1 MSDCLFCAILAGQAA
16 GSFLCRDDVC
26 SAIVDIHQPTS
37 GKLLVIPN
45 QHATYLADLPPETG
59 ARMFQV
65 ARQLAAALRRS
76 GIRCEGNDLFLWDGS
91 AAGQDVFHAHLH
103 VLPRFA
109 GDGSSSLRPGPRHL
123 PRASRTRSDRRTDQA
138 GIVRSWSQNE
148 TSHSER
154 L

>member
-1 MSDCLFCAILAGQAA
+1 VTDCIFCAILAGQAK
-16 GSFLCRDDVC
+16 GSFIYRDDQC
-26 SAIVDIHQPTS
+26 SAIVDIHQPTT

-65 ARQLAAALRRS
+65 AQQLAATLRRS
-76 GIRCEGNDLFLWDGS
+76 GIHCEGVNLFLSDG
-91 AAGQDVFHAHLH
+91 ATAGQDVFHTHLH

-109 GDGSSSLRPGPRHL
+109 GDGIKLRFGQGTDIYPE
-123 PRASRTRSDRRTDQA
+123 RTELDRIAERIKQA
-138 GIVRSWSQNE
+138 
-148 TSHSER
+148 

>member
-1 MSDCLFCAILAGQAA
+1 MSDCIFCAILAGQAA
-16 GSFLCRDDVC
+16 GSLIYRDDLC
-26 SAIVDIHQPTS
+26 AAFMDIHQPTP

-65 ARQLAAALRRS
+65 AQQLAAALRWS
-76 GIRCEGNDLFLWDGS
+76 GIRCEGVNLFLSDGS

-109 GDGSSSLRPGPRHL
+109 GDGIKLRFGHGHDIYPE
-123 PRASRTRSDRRTDQA
+123 RTQLDRIAEQIKQA
-138 GIVRSWSQNE
+138 
-148 TSHSER
+148 

>member
-1 MSDCLFCAILAGQAA
+1 VSDCIFCGILAGQAK
-16 GSFLCRDDVC
+16 GSFVYRDDLC
-26 SAIVDIHQPTS
+26 AAIMDIHQPTT

-65 ARQLAAALRRS
+65 AQQLAAALRRS
-76 GIRCEGNDLFLWDGS
+76 GIHCEGVNLFLSDGS
-91 AAGQDVFHAHLH
+91 AAGQDVFHTHLH

-109 GDGSSSLRPGPRHL
+109 GDGIKLRFGQGTDIYPE
-123 PRASRTRSDRRTDQA
+123 RTKLDRIAEQ
-138 GIVRSWSQNE
+138 IKQV
-148 TSHSER
+148 

>member
-1 MSDCLFCAILAGQAA
+1 MSDCIFCAILSGQAA
-16 GSFLCRDDVC
+16 GSFLYRDDLC
-26 SAIVDIHQPTS
+26 AAIMDIHQPTT

-65 ARQLAAALRRS
+65 AQQLAAALRRS
-76 GIRCEGNDLFLWDGS
+76 GIRCEGVNLFLSDGS

-109 GDGSSSLRPGPRHL
+109 GDGIKLRFGHGTDIYL
-123 PRASRTRSDRRTDQA
+123 ERAELDRIAEQ
-138 GIVRSWSQNE
+138 IKQV
-148 TSHSER
+148 